1 MSAYYTSSFVEIIHF
16 ISESLVQ
23 CDAGTRIA
31 ELFGE
36 EFDDVDFEMALCCF
50 EATHRLVFREELNTA
65 PVEQYEELSLEEFLE
80 TYLDPTEQT
89 DPLFVAKRFR
99 VFEEALTRAI
109 VEEQAGPPEEF

>member
-1 MSAYYTSSFVEIIHF
+1 MSSYYVSSFVEIIHF

-50 EATHRLVFREELNTA
+50 EATHRLVFREALNTTPA
-65 PVEQYEELSLEEFLE
+65 EDYEELSLEEFLE

-89 DPLFVAKRFR
+89 DPLFIAKRFR
-99 VFEEALTRAI
+99 LYEDVLTRAI
-109 VEEQAGPPEEF
+109 VEEQAGPQDF